1 MLKDFLWTNPGESG
15 VDEQGFNRAT
25 NGKDDDGNGFV
36 DDVHGWNFVDQNANI
51 SDEHGHGTHIAGLVT
66 QGLKKSSKIRIMILK
81 YYGSQGAGAAT
92 LNASNQAIAY
102 AVQNGAKI
110 INYSGGGDLPS
121 LTEEQL
127 FRQAFEKDLAVV
139 AASGNDGRETDT
151 SGFFPASYDF
161 PNILSVNLHQS

>member
-1 MLKDFLWTNPGESG
+1 MKKDSLERVLWAVGVSALISLGSTEQKPYATPTKEKAQLKSENTFFHADTPETREQILVALVDTGMDPYHSLLKDFLWTNPGESG

-92 LNASNQAIAY
+92 
-102 AVQNGAKI
+102 
-110 INYSGGGDLPS
+110 
-121 LTEEQL
+121 
-127 FRQAFEKDLAVV
+127 
-139 AASGNDGRETDT
+139 ET
-151 SGFFPASYDF
+151 
-161 PNILSVNLHQS
+161 